1 MYLLST
7 SVIIFCWI
15 CIAYIAYLV
24 LLILKYIIILN
35 YVLDVHM
42 KTIFWKIQFQR
53 EKDDA
58 IMELDDIKNKFEI
71 TNSTQIR
78 VEEEKNMM
86 GKELDRLLE
95 KYDR

>member
-1 MYLLST
+1 
-7 SVIIFCWI
+7 
-15 CIAYIAYLV
+15 
-24 LLILKYIIILN
+24 
-35 YVLDVHM
+35 
-42 KTIFWKIQFQR
+42 
-53 EKDDA
+53 
-58 IMELDDIKNKFEI
+58 MELDDIKNKFEI